1 MNFLEYEDTLYE
13 SDLGTT
19 NLVGTISSEFLNEVA
34 YFDTNLVVAKF
45 VLGVIGMC
53 SSSSL
58 FLIPVRFNHFLLNVS
73 QFVPVS

>member
-45 VLGVIGMC
+45 VLGVIGTRTF
-53 SSSSL
+53 SS
-58 FLIPVRFNHFLLNVS
+58 
-73 QFVPVS
+73 